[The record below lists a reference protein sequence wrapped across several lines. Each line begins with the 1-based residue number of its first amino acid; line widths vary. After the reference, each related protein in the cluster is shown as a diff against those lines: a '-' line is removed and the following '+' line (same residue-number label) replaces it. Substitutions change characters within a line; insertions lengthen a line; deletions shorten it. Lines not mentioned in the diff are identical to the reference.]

1 MGPAVDVDPAARDTV
16 AAVDLGSNSF
26 HMIIAGVRVGGALEV
41 VDRLRE
47 QVQLAAGL
55 DQERRLSAEASD
67 RAIACLERFGER
79 LRGVPAGN
87 VRAVG
92 TNTLRSLRDPEPF
105 LRAAQRALGHP
116 IDVIEGQEEARLI
129 YLGVAHTQADDQGR
143 RLVIDIGG
151 GSTEFIIG
159 ERFEA
164 RYRESLYMGCVTASR
179 RHFPEGLVSEA
190 ALGRAEIAARIE
202 LEAIERQYRRV
213 GWEDCIGASGTIKAV
228 RSVLVA
234 NGWSDDSI
242 TPKGLDKLRRAVIRG
257 GSAEAIASL
266 PGLSSERAPV
276 FAGGLAILSAAF
288 QSLGIEEMKVSEGAL
303 REGLIYDRLGRVDHE
318 DVRERTILA
327 VSRRYQVAQR
337 FAQRVAQTA
346 EACRRQVATVWGL
359 EDDRARGM
367 LRWAALLHEIGLAIS
382 HHSHHKHGAY
392 VVRYSDMLGFS
403 RQEQALL
410 STLIR
415 AHRRRFPRDVIEDLP
430 EGATGTAV
438 RMSVLLRLAVLL
450 NHGRSPESLPPF
462 RLAATEDALELTFA
476 EGWLGRHPLT
486 RANLE
491 QEAEHLKTVRLR
503 LVFG

>member
-1 MGPAVDVDPAARDTV
+1 MEAVEGVDRAAYDTV

-26 HMIIAGVRVGGALEV
+26 HMILARVGEHGSVHV

-55 DQERRLSAEASD
+55 DDERSLSPEARG

-79 LRGVPAGN
+79 LRGVPPGR

-92 TNTLRSLRDPEPF
+92 TNTLRSMRDPAGF

-129 YLGVAHTQADDQGR
+129 YLGVAHTQADDRGR

-179 RHFPEGLVSEA
+179 RHFPEGLVTDA
-190 ALGRAEIAARIE
+190 AMARAEIAARVE

-228 RSVLVA
+228 RSVVTA
-234 NGWSDDSI
+234 NGWSDGTI
-242 TPKGLDKLRRAVIRG
+242 TPKGLDKVRKALIRA
-257 GSAEAIASL
+257 GSADAIASL
-266 PGLSSERAPV
+266 PGLSRERVAV
-276 FAGGLAILSAAF
+276 FPGGLAILGAAF
-288 QSLGIEEMKVSEGAL
+288 QSLGIEAMEVSDGAL
-303 REGLIYDRLGRVDHE
+303 REGLLYDMLGRSDHE

-327 VSRRYQVAQR
+327 MARRYQVAQR
-337 FAQRVAQTA
+337 FAQRVAQTV
-346 EACRRQVATVWGL
+346 EACRQQVAVAWGL
-359 EDDRARGM
+359 EGEHHRAL
-367 LRWAALLHEIGLAIS
+367 LRWAALLHEVGLAIS
-382 HHSHHKHGAY
+382 HHSYHKHGAY
-392 VVRYSDMLGFS
+392 LVRYSDMLGFS
-403 RQEQALL
+403 RQEQVLL

-415 AHRRRFPRDVIEDLP
+415 VHRRRFPKDALEELP
-430 EGATGTAV
+430 EGVAGPAA
-438 RMSVLLRLAVLL
+438 RMCVLLRLAVLL
-450 NHGRSPESLPPF
+450 NHGRSPEPLPAV
-462 RLAATEDALELTFA
+462 RVVGREDALELAFPPN
-476 EGWLGRHPLT
+476 WLARHPLT

-491 QEAEHLKTVRLR
+491 QEADYLKVVRLR
-503 LVFG
+503 LAFG